1 MAHPMMILGSFVR
14 GNTSACHVP
23 TGKQIESAKP
33 AARRRHVLLSLSS
46 VLIGAVLITSPG
58 RAQSSP
64 ESSELTPLS
73 QVTLPSFDHTVH
85 TLAAQAAQRGRSVYY
100 PRNCDSFLPPEARRP
115 RDDFSTWFSF
125 RVTENGE
132 LSDVALFKSSGNG
145 DLDRAGLECAKH
157 IHAQPITVSGTPTEV
172 SWVMAYN
179 WRFPTQRS
187 SFTNPSPSGDS
198 HTCSGYPPEARR
210 LDQEGP
216 VTVAFHIAVD
226 GSTKDLTIARS
237 SGSSALDEASL
248 ACVAAYKYY
257 PATQN
262 GQPVEIDQLAQIV
275 WLSPNRTHF
284 MHNGRIVIHAGGN

>member
-1 MAHPMMILGSFVR
+1 M
-14 GNTSACHVP
+14 SARHVP
-23 TGKQIESAKP
+23 TGKQNKSAK
-33 AARRRHVLLSLSS
+33 AALRRRHVFLALNS
-46 VLIGAVLITSPG
+46 VLIGAVLITSPA

-64 ESSELTPLS
+64 ESAEPAPLS
-73 QVTLPSFDHTVH
+73 QVTLPSFDHTVR
-85 TLAAQAAQRGRSVYY
+85 TLAAHAGQHGRSVYY

-115 RDDFSTWFSF
+115 RDDLSTWFSF

-132 LSDVALFKSSGNG
+132 LNDVALFKSSGSG
-145 DLDRAGLECAKH
+145 DLDTAALECAKH
-157 IHAQPITVSGTPTEV
+157 IHAQQITVSGIPTEV

-216 VTVAFHIAVD
+216 VTVAFHVAVD
-226 GSTKDLTIARS
+226 GSTRDLTIAKS
-237 SGSSALDEASL
+237 SGSPALDQASL

-262 GQPVEIDQLAQIV
+262 GQPVEIDQLTQIV